1 MSQPPMQQE
10 PNSSNKQMAKKP
22 SPRWLKWLK
31 WSTRTLLYIPLGL
44 LVLLALLLGT
54 APGSHLA
61 IFIASALVP
70 DLELEYASGTLNREL
85 QLKQVHWQMDG
96 ISVGADA
103 LTLAWQP
110 ACLLQK
116 QLCVDTLELTTTRV
130 NIDTQALASDSE
142 AEEETP
148 SSEELILP
156 FGISLKQASLTD
168 IQVRVDEM
176 HFDAAALNTAAN
188 WQESGLQVIQLESR
202 GLSVLLPES
211 NSPEAQAADKDKS
224 AAAAKQQ
231 KAAQKTETEQWVL
244 ANMPKVAMPF
254 PIYLKH
260 AELLNSRLQ
269 IMGRDDNFQELR
281 LSASYIDA
289 ELRVNELYAKHTDAS
304 LSLEGELTLDKHWPM
319 ALTAQLELQRL
330 PELPGLEQQQLDLT
344 LKGDFSDLQ
353 LKAKLSGKQSLALN
367 ASVNLTKPELP
378 YSLNISEGE
387 LHWPFDLAQYSV
399 NGLELESRGD
409 LKQQT
414 ASLVTQLST
423 PFYPELNLN
432 TRLVH
437 RGQRLKIEEFS
448 GDSSAGKVMLLG
460 TLDYAQAI
468 AWDAKLELSH
478 FNSGAITLPTAKET
492 AKEKEAN
499 SQITQNN
506 NTSDSEAVSAQS
518 QADASKSDES
528 QAEDTP
534 VIPSSDISG
543 QLATRGS
550 WQDGKWRVSL
560 KQAQLHGLLDRL
572 PFELTGDLEIDDS
585 LELSSQGLSL
595 RALNTRL
602 DLSGSAKEQ
611 WDLSAT
617 LDVPDFNLWHPDAF
631 GALTAD
637 IQVVGDAKHPQV
649 QLRAETQSI
658 RFGDFNLSGSQLKAL
673 YAPLDLHEFALSLKT
688 GEFDGA
694 GIHLDGITLRAKGN
708 EQRQKLG
715 LETRG
720 DLQLDTAIHSKLDL
734 TKQKANIEL
743 SKFNLGSVLG
753 LWQLE
758 QTASL
763 DWDLKQSRGELSAF
777 CLSHPSSRLCLTDNV
792 SLADKGE
799 AKLHYQGQPGQLLA
813 KLLPERFTWQG
824 DASMDAA
831 VAWKPGAR
839 PQGQLNFQLAPGTV
853 SLKRKQQAS
862 ASIDYQALT
871 LKATLDDDALR
882 SHILFNSDAL
892 ARWESQL
899 DIKVTPDRSLSG
911 YVNIDQVNL
920 QLLGQFMP
928 QLETIEGL
936 LAANLTLAGSLNNP
950 ELSGQLSLREG
961 ALASTANPTKLEQIS
976 LDLAFVGQTAELQ
989 GQWMMGSGQA
999 NLSGQLR
1006 WPQGQFSGDIQL
1018 KGQELGVIQPPLA
1031 IVNISPDIQLH
1042 FNPDALDISGEIKV
1056 PSGNIKVVQLP
1067 AGGVSV
1073 SSDVVFSDSIS
1084 EQEVKASPMALSAN
1098 LNIDVGDK
1106 LAIDGMGLKG
1116 MLVGTLRMQ
1125 QAPQKP
1131 PQLFGDIKVV
1141 NGSYKFMGQTLKIAT
1156 GAVQF
1161 VGPMQI
1167 PNLNIEAIREIRDED
1182 ITAGVRITGTPKK
1195 PIVTLFSNPA
1205 KEQAEIISYIVQGK
1219 GFGAGN
1225 EQNNS
1230 LMMGAALSLSSQVD
1244 GGAISTLGDTAAGL
1258 VEMFGFSNVQL
1269 DTNDDG
1275 KVAISGYIGKDLMI
1289 KYGVGVFNPGYE
1301 MTVRYYLLS
1310 QLYLESVSGTLGQSL
1325 DIYYSFDL

>member
-1 MSQPPMQQE
+1 MSQPPMPQE
-10 PNSSNKQMAKKP
+10 SNPSRKQVAKKTRP
-22 SPRWLKWLK
+22 LWLKSLRL
-31 WSTRTLLYIPLGL
+31 SARTLLYIPLGL

-61 IFIASALVP
+61 VFLASALVP
-70 DLELEYASGTLNREL
+70 DLELEYVSGNLNREL

-116 QLCVDTLELTTTRV
+116 QLCVDALELTTTRV
-130 NIDTQALASDSE
+130 DIDTQAFASDP
-142 AEEETP
+142 ATEEEASNTG
-148 SSEELILP
+148 ELILP
-156 FGISLKQASLTD
+156 FGISLKQANLTD
-168 IQVRVDEM
+168 IQVRIDEM

-188 WQESGLQVIQLESR
+188 WQETGLQVIQLESR

-211 NSPEAQAADKDKS
+211 NSAQTQVADKDEQV
-224 AAAAKQQ
+224 ATAKQP
-231 KAAQKTETEQWVL
+231 KAAPKSETDEWALTQ
-244 ANMPKVAMPF
+244 MPRVVMPF

-260 AELLNSRLQ
+260 AELKDSRLQ
-269 IMGRDDNFQELR
+269 ILGRDDRFEELR
-281 LSASYIDA
+281 LSANYLGA

-319 ALTAQLELQRL
+319 ALTVQLELQRL

-344 LKGDFSDLQ
+344 LKGDFSDLT
-353 LKAKLSGKQSLALN
+353 LKAKLSGEQSLALN

-378 YSLNISEGE
+378 YSVNISEGE

-399 NGLELESRGD
+399 SRLELESRGD

-414 ASLVTQLST
+414 ANLAAQLST
-423 PFYPELNLN
+423 PFYPELSLN
-432 TRLVH
+432 THLAH
-437 RGQRLKIEEFS
+437 RGQRLEVAEFN
-448 GDSSAGKVMLLG
+448 GDSSAGKVVLKG
-460 TLDYAQAI
+460 ALDYADGI
-468 AWDAKLELSH
+468 AWDANLVLSH
-478 FNSGAITLPTAKET
+478 FNSGTITLPSTEEAT
-492 AKEKEAN
+492 KEKDTN
-499 SQITQNN
+499 SQVVQNKTN
-506 NTSDSEAVSAQS
+506 NEATSAQN
-518 QADASKSDES
+518 QTDEDKSERS
-528 QAEDTP
+528 LAEDTP

-543 QLATRGS
+543 QLATSGH
-550 WQDGKWRVSL
+550 WQDSKWRVSL
-560 KQAQLHGLLDRL
+560 KQTRLQGLLDRL

-585 LELSSQGLSL
+585 LQLSSQGLSL

-617 LDVPDFNLWHPDAF
+617 LDVPDFNLWHPEAF

-649 QLRAETQSI
+649 QLKAETQSI
-658 RFGDFNLSGSQLKAL
+658 KFGDLRLSGSQLKAL

-708 EQRQKLG
+708 EQQQKLG
-715 LETRG
+715 LETEG
-720 DLQLDTAIHSKLDL
+720 DLQLDTAVYSQLDL
-734 TKQKANIEL
+734 AKQTARLEL

-753 LWQLE
+753 QWQLE
-758 QTASL
+758 QTVSL
-763 DWDLKQSRGELSAF
+763 DWDLKQNRGELSAF
-777 CLSHPSSRLCLTDNV
+777 CLSHPFSRLCLVDNV
-792 SLADKGE
+792 SLTDKGE

-813 KLLPERFTWQG
+813 KLLPEQLSWQG

-831 VAWKPGAR
+831 LAWQPGAR
-839 PQGQLNFQLAPGTV
+839 PQGKLDFQLAPGKV

-862 ASIDYQALT
+862 ASVDYQALT

-899 DIKVTPDRSLSG
+899 DINITPDRSLSG
-911 YVNIDQVNL
+911 YVNIEKINL

-936 LAANLTLAGSLNNP
+936 LGANLKLAGSLNNP

-976 LDLAFVGQTAELQ
+976 LDMAFVGQTAELQ

-1031 IVNISPDIQLH
+1031 IVNVSPDIQLH
-1042 FNPDALDISGEIKV
+1042 FSPDALDIKGEVKV

-1084 EQEVKASPMALSAN
+1084 EQEAKSSPMALSAD

-1125 QAPQKP
+1125 QSPQKP

-1156 GAVQF
+1156 GEVQF

-1182 ITAGVRITGTPKK
+1182 VTAGVRITGNPNK

-1205 KEQAEIISYIVQGK
+1205 KEQAEILSYIVQGK
-1219 GFGAGN
+1219 GFGSGN

>member
-1 MSQPPMQQE
+1 MSQAPMPQE
-10 PNSSNKQMAKKP
+10 PNPSSKQVAKKTRP
-22 SPRWLKWLK
+22 LWLKSLRWF
-31 WSTRTLLYIPLGL
+31 TRTLLYIPLGL

-61 IFIASALVP
+61 VFLASALVP

-96 ISVGADA
+96 ISVAADA
-103 LTLAWQP
+103 VTLAWQP

-116 QLCVDTLELTTTRV
+116 QLCVDALELTTTQV
-130 NIDTQALASDSE
+130 DIDTQALASDS
-142 AEEETP
+142 ATEEEAP
-148 SSEELILP
+148 SSGELVLP
-156 FGISLKQASLTD
+156 FGISLKRASLTD

-188 WQESGLQVIQLESR
+188 WQESGLQIIQLESR
-202 GLSVLLPES
+202 GLSVLIPEA
-211 NSPEAQAADKDKS
+211 NAAEAQATDKDKS
-224 AAAAKQQ
+224 AAVAKQQ
-231 KAAQKTETEQWVL
+231 KAAPKSETDEWAL
-244 ANMPKVAMPF
+244 AQMPNVAMPF

-260 AELLNSRLQ
+260 AELKDSRLQ
-269 IMGRDDNFQELR
+269 IMGRDDRFEELR
-281 LSASYIDA
+281 LSASYIGA
-289 ELRVNELYAKHTDAS
+289 KLRVNEFYAKHTDAS

-319 ALTAQLELQRL
+319 ALTVQLELQRL
-330 PELPGLEQQQLDLT
+330 PELPGLEQQLLDLA

-353 LKAKLSGKQSLALN
+353 LKAKLSGEQSLALN
-367 ASVNLTKPELP
+367 ASVNLANPELP
-378 YSLNISEGE
+378 YSVNISEGE

-399 NGLELESRGD
+399 SGLALESRGS
-409 LKQQT
+409 LKQQA
-414 ASLVTQLST
+414 ASVVAQIST
-423 PFYPELNLN
+423 PFYPELSLN
-432 TRLVH
+432 TRLAH
-437 RGQRLKIEEFS
+437 QGQRLKIEEFS
-448 GDSSAGKVMLLG
+448 SDSSAGKLVLQG
-460 TLDYAQAI
+460 TLDYADGI
-468 AWDAKLELSH
+468 AWDANLALSH
-478 FNSGAITLPTAKET
+478 FNSGAITLPSTEEA
-492 AKEKEAN
+492 AKEKDPN
-499 SQITQNN
+499 SQVAHNKRK
-506 NTSDSEAVSAQS
+506 SDNEATSAQS
-518 QADASKSDES
+518 QADEGKSEES
-528 QAEDTP
+528 LAEDTP

-543 QLATRGS
+543 QLASSGR
-550 WQDGKWRVSL
+550 WQDSKWRVSL
-560 KQAQLHGLLDRL
+560 KQTQLQGSLDRL
-572 PFELTGDLEIDDS
+572 PFELTGDLDIDDS

-617 LDVPDFNLWHPDAF
+617 LDVPDFNLWHPEAF

-649 QLRAETQSI
+649 QLKANTQSI
-658 RFGDFNLSGSQLKAL
+658 RFGDLKLSGSQLKAL

-688 GEFDGA
+688 SEFDGA

-708 EQRQKLG
+708 EQQQKLG
-715 LETRG
+715 LETEG

-734 TKQKANIEL
+734 AKQKAKVEL

-758 QTASL
+758 QTVSL
-763 DWDLKQSRGELSAF
+763 NWDLKQNRGELSGF

-792 SLADKGE
+792 SLSDKGE

-813 KLLPERFTWQG
+813 KLLPEQFSWQG
-824 DASMDAA
+824 DALMDAA
-831 VAWKPGAR
+831 IAWKPGAR
-839 PQGQLNFQLAPGTV
+839 PQGKLDFQLAPGKV

-862 ASIDYQALT
+862 ASVDYQALK
-871 LKATLDDDALR
+871 LNATLDDDALR

-911 YVNIDQVNL
+911 YVNIEKINL

-936 LAANLTLAGSLNNP
+936 LGANLKLAGSLNNP
-950 ELSGQLSLREG
+950 ELSGQLNLHDG
-961 ALASTANPTKLEQIS
+961 ALASTVNPTRLEQIS
-976 LDLAFVGQTAELQ
+976 LDMAFAGQTAELQ

-1006 WPQGQFSGDIQL
+1006 WPEGQFSGDIQL

-1031 IVNISPDIQLH
+1031 IVNVSPDIQLH
-1042 FNPDALDISGEIKV
+1042 FSPDALDIKGEVKV

-1084 EQEVKASPMALSAN
+1084 EQETKASSMALSAD

-1125 QAPQKP
+1125 QSPQKP

-1182 ITAGVRITGTPKK
+1182 VTAGVRITGTPNK

-1205 KEQAEIISYIVQGK
+1205 KEQAEILSYIVQGK
-1219 GFGAGN
+1219 GFGSGN

-1244 GGAISTLGDTAAGL
+1244 GGAISSLGDTAAGL